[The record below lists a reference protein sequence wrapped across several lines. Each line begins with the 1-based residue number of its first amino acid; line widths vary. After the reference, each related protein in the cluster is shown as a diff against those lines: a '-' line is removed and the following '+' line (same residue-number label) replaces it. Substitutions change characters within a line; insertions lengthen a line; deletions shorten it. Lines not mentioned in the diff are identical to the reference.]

1 MKNTSKLVTTL
12 CEIGIFAA
20 LGFVFDELQGI
31 LFKGVFPNGGSIG
44 IAMIAVLV
52 IAYRRGLWPALLT
65 GLIMGVLDVATGAQ
79 ILHPVQMLL
88 DYIIPYAL
96 VGFAALL
103 KPFFDKYEDKKSRIL
118 WIIAG
123 AVVGGL
129 LKFLSH
135 YLAGIFFWTDAT
147 GFAWGLEAMN
157 IYLYCFIYNIA
168 FIGPSIVL
176 CAGLMVP
183 LYLRAPK
190 VFLVKKEQPETT
202 DELEETSKVEEKN
215 PFPMVLSIA
224 TMVFGT
230 FVFVFYLIKYS
241 KSFGYDT
248 YEYNGKTVYDY
259 DFDPD
264 SMLIFILGLFLVVL
278 GANNLVKHFK
288 NKFSYVAYSFVLS
301 TILFASLI
309 YDISRLI
316 RMYVKGKDPTLY
328 WIWFVIGFLSL
339 AGALV
344 FFIISLIKKKK
355 EKTL

>member
-31 LFKGVFPNGGSIG
+31 LFKGIFPNGGSIG

-65 GLIMGVLDVATGAQ
+65 GLIMGLLDVATSAY
-79 ILHPVQMLL
+79 ILHPVQMIL

-103 KPFFDKYEDKKSRIL
+103 KPFFDRYEDKKSRIL
-118 WIIAG
+118 WLIAG

-135 YLAGIFFWTDAT
+135 YLAGVFFWTDAT
-147 GFAWGLEAMN
+147 GFAWGLEEMN

-176 CAGLMVP
+176 CAAVMVP
-183 LYLRAPK
+183 LYLKAPK
-190 VFLVKKEQPETT
+190 VFATEKEQTVEVSKI
-202 DELEETSKVEEKN
+202 EEVSKEEKN
-215 PFPMVLSIA
+215 PFPMILSIA
-224 TMVFGT
+224 AMVFGT
-230 FVFVFYLIKYS
+230 FVFVFYLIKYI
-241 KSFGYDT
+241 KSFGDYTD
-248 YEYNGKTVYDY
+248 EYNGQPVYGY

-264 SMLIFILGLFLVVL
+264 SMLIFVLGLFLVVL
-278 GANNLVKHFK
+278 GVNNLIKYFK

-301 TILFASLI
+301 TVLFASLI
-309 YDISRLI
+309 YDIARLI

-339 AGALV
+339 AGAV
-344 FFIISLIKKKK
+344 TFFVISYIKNKK
-355 EKTL
+355 EKAL